1 MLASLLGGC
10 LVHLL
15 VGSLEEKVGFLS
27 SMVQPANVIALYK
40 HTTAPFI
47 DLDDVCGKV

>member
-15 VGSLEEKVGFLS
+15 VGFLEEKVGFLS
-27 SMVQPANVIALYK
+27 SMVQPATVYK
-40 HTTAPFI
+40 HTTAPFT